1 MNTRR
6 CVHFASQ
13 DSVSLNSLAVLRLD
27 NNELKSIDTYYRLAI
42 NNGVGH
48 RFVLGCQTPDC
59 YKGRGHARHR
69 NDSNGFGKRVVGG
82 IHFYQL
88 QADEEPIL
96 WKTVILE
103 RLRSALKSKRS
114 DSVSDQKLLIDIESL
129 LALILSRSD
138 GNLLLRYQKDKNVKL
153 HRLTML
159 CPISFLGIGF
169 NWTQ

>member
-59 YKGRGHARHR
+59 YKGRGHAEHR

-88 QADEEPIL
+88 QADEEPHP
-96 WKTVILE
+96 VE
-103 RLRSALKSKRS
+103 
-114 DSVSDQKLLIDIESL
+114 
-129 LALILSRSD
+129 D
-138 GNLLLRYQKDKNVKL
+138 GNPRTVEVGVKIKKKRLSVGSEIVDRY
-153 HRLTML
+153 
-159 CPISFLGIGF
+159 
-169 NWTQ
+169 